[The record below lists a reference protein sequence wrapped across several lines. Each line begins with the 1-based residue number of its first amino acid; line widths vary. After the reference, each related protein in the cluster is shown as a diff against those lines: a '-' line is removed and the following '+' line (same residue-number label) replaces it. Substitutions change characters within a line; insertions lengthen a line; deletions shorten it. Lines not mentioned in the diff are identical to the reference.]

1 MRHSLITKLIGF
13 LLLHP
18 LLINCALSQNINNQ
32 LLSNQLEEILN
43 ERKDNLLKDVFSKQ
57 SFYKF
62 NKQSLAFRNKYKDSK
77 WSIKMTRNDQKNSI
91 LDVKI
96 KSTRTIGDQVYNLHT
111 KQTVEIETYKNKIKN
126 YKVIDEES
134 ILSSQESPLIVKIIS
149 PDKVLTGER
158 YEINLIIENPLDDS
172 LTAGGMIILKN
183 NEKMNLSNDLF
194 SIIPNQSGGL
204 FKYIQAPLEPGS
216 QIISAIITHPKG
228 IYSFTKKIKVGS

>member
-18 LLINCALSQNINNQ
+18 LVINCALSQNINNQ

-43 ERKDNLLKDVFSKQ
+43 ERKDNLLKAVFSKQ

-111 KQTVEIETYKNKIKN
+111 KQTIEIETYKNKIKN

-149 PDKVLTGER
+149 PNKVLTGER
-158 YEINLIIENPLDDS
+158 YEINLIIEKPLDDS
-172 LTAGGMIILKN
+172 LTAGGMIILN
-183 NEKMNLSNDLF
+183 NNRKMNLSNDLF
-194 SIIPNQSGGL
+194 GIIPNQSGGL

>member
-158 YEINLIIENPLDDS
+158 YEINLIIEKPLDDS

-216 QIISAIITHPKG
+216 QIISAIITHPEG

>member
-43 ERKDNLLKDVFSKQ
+43 ERKDNLLKDVFSKK

-158 YEINLIIENPLDDS
+158 YEINLIIEKPLDDS

-194 SIIPNQSGGL
+194 GIIPNQSGGL

>member
-158 YEINLIIENPLDDS
+158 YEINLIIEKPLDDS

-183 NEKMNLSNDLF
+183 NEIMNLSNDLF
-194 SIIPNQSGGL
+194 SIRPNQSGGL

-216 QIISAIITHPKG
+216 QIISAIITHPEG

>member
-32 LLSNQLEEILN
+32 LLGNQLEEILN
-43 ERKDNLLKDVFSKQ
+43 ERKDNLLKDVFSKR
-57 SFYKF
+57 SFSKF

-77 WSIKMTRNDQKNSI
+77 WSIKMTRNDPKKSL

-96 KSTRTIGDQVYNLHT
+96 KSTRTIGNQTYNLYT

-158 YEINLIIENPLDDS
+158 YEINLIIEKPLDDS

-183 NEKMNLSNDLF
+183 NEKINLSNDLF

>member
-1 MRHSLITKLIGF
+1 MRNSLITKLIGF

-18 LLINCALSQNINNQ
+18 LLINCALGQNINNQ

-77 WSIKMTRNDQKNSI
+77 WSIKMTINDQKNSI
-91 LDVKI
+91 LDVNI
-96 KSTRTIGDQVYNLHT
+96 KSTRTIGEQVYNLHT

-158 YEINLIIENPLDDS
+158 YEINLIIEKPLDNS
-172 LTAGGMIILKN
+172 LTAGGMIILTNNKN
-183 NEKMNLSNDLF
+183 INLSNDLF
-194 SIIPNQSGGL
+194 SIMPNQSGGL

-216 QIISAIITHPKG
+216 QIISAIITHPEG

>member
-158 YEINLIIENPLDDS
+158 YEINLIIEKPLDDS

-183 NEKMNLSNDLF
+183 NEEMNLSNDLF
-194 SIIPNQSGGL
+194 SIKPNQSGGL

>member
-18 LLINCALSQNINNQ
+18 LVINCALSQNINNQ

-111 KQTVEIETYKNKIKN
+111 KQTVEIKTYKNKIKN

-158 YEINLIIENPLDDS
+158 YEINLIIEKPLDDS
-172 LTAGGMIILKN
+172 LTAGGMIILN
-183 NEKMNLSNDLF
+183 NNRKMNLSNDLF
-194 SIIPNQSGGL
+194 GIIPNQSGGL

>member
-1 MRHSLITKLIGF
+1 MRHSLTTKLIGF
-13 LLLHP
+13 LFLHP

-158 YEINLIIENPLDDS
+158 YEINLIIEKPLDDS

>member
-158 YEINLIIENPLDDS
+158 YEINLIIEKPLDNS

-204 FKYIQAPLEPGS
+204 FKYIKAPLEPGS

>member
-43 ERKDNLLKDVFSKQ
+43 ERKDNLLKEVFLKK

-96 KSTRTIGDQVYNLHT
+96 KSTRTIGDQVYNLNT
-111 KQTVEIETYKNKIKN
+111 KQTVKIETYKNKIKN

-158 YEINLIIENPLDDS
+158 YEINLIIEKPLDDS

>member
-158 YEINLIIENPLDDS
+158 YEINLIIEKPLDDS

-183 NEKMNLSNDLF
+183 NEKMNLSNDSF
-194 SIIPNQSGGL
+194 SIRPNQSGGL

-228 IYSFTKKIKVGS
+228 IYSFTKKIKVGL

>member
-43 ERKDNLLKDVFSKQ
+43 ERKDNLLKDVFLKK

-96 KSTRTIGDQVYNLHT
+96 KSTRTIGDQVYNLNT

-172 LTAGGMIILKN
+172 LTAGGMIIVKN
-183 NEKMNLSNDLF
+183 NEKMNLSNDPF
-194 SIIPNQSGGL
+194 NIIPNQSGGL

>member
-1 MRHSLITKLIGF
+1 MRHSLTTKLIGF
-13 LLLHP
+13 LFLYP
-18 LLINCALSQNINNQ
+18 LLINSALSKNINNQ
-32 LLSNQLEEILN
+32 LLSNQLEQILN
-43 ERKDNLLKDVFSKQ
+43 ERKDDLVKDLFSKQ

-62 NKQSLAFRNKYKDSK
+62 NKQSLAFRDKYKGSK

-96 KSTRTIGDQVYNLHT
+96 KSTRTIGDQVYKLNT

-158 YEINLIIENPLDDS
+158 YEINLIIENPLDNS

-183 NEKMNLSNDLF
+183 NEKISLSNDLF

-216 QIISAIITHPKG
+216 QIISAIITHPEG

>member
-1 MRHSLITKLIGF
+1 MRHSLITKSIVF

-32 LLSNQLEEILN
+32 LLSNQLEKILN
-43 ERKDNLLKDVFSKQ
+43 EQKDDLLKDVFSKQ

-126 YKVIDEES
+126 YKIIDEES

-158 YEINLIIENPLDDS
+158 YEINLIIEKPLDDS
-172 LTAGGMIILKN
+172 LTAGGMILLKN
-183 NEKMNLSNDLF
+183 NEKMNISNDLF
-194 SIIPNQSGGL
+194 NIIPNQSGGL